1 MIDKETELNMTDWEL
16 SEDYYKEREGKK
28 ELKLEDFM
36 MGEDEIPSLVSGEET
51 DPLLAQTISD
61 VKNVLSVCQEG
72 KSVPEIALAL
82 SLKEGYVHT
91 ILYCAQGFSED
102 DPIAVA
108 RLVMMS

>member
-16 SEDYYKEREGKK
+16 SEDYYKEREGKQ

-82 SLKEGYVHT
+82 YLLLEAVELGDISL
-91 ILYCAQGFSED
+91 LQFDGFLG
-102 DPIAVA
+102 A
-108 RLVMMS
+108 